1 MKSFNR
7 DTRAVL
13 SNNPTGLL
21 IKLVFP
27 KIIKNIAGKL
37 RAFRA
42 AAVGL
47 LIFTLFSCSKPAVD
61 PAFCVTGDCT
71 AEFSVPGTKDSNGFY
86 HISLNYDGEYDPRF
100 TIDGFASAVSREYYY
115 GDQSVVSARF
125 KGDKEIEILIAEHLS
140 LTEKI
145 PVVQET
151 RVYFSGNSSMLNTK
165 RVVGPIPGH
174 LKGDTLNIQAE
185 VRWDAGTESILRTFS
200 FKIILE

>member
-21 IKLVFP
+21 FKLVIP
-27 KIIKNIAGKL
+27 KLIKNIAGKL

-47 LIFTLFSCSKPAVD
+47 LVITLFSCTKPYDD
-61 PAFCVTGDCT
+61 PTVCVTGDCF
-71 AEFSVPGTKDSNGFY
+71 AEFSIAAPRDSNGFY
-86 HISLNYDGEYDPRF
+86 HVSLDYDGEYDPRF
-100 TIDGFASAVSREYYY
+100 TIDGLASAISEEYRY

-125 KGDKEIEILIAEHLS
+125 RGDKEIEVLIANHLN

-151 RVYFSGNSSMLNTK
+151 QIYFSGNSSLLSTK
-165 RVVGPIPGH
+165 RVVGPIPPH

-185 VRWDAGTESILRTFS
+185 VLWDAGIESIFRNFS
-200 FKIILE
+200 IKIILE

>member
-21 IKLVFP
+21 FKLVLP
-27 KIIKNIAGKL
+27 RIIKNIAGKL

-42 AAVGL
+42 AAVL
-47 LIFTLFSCSKPAVD
+47 FILFALFSCTKPYDD
-61 PAFCVTGDCT
+61 PTICVTGDCF
-71 AEFSVPGTKDSNGFY
+71 AKFSIDAPRDSNGFY
-86 HISLNYDGEYDPRF
+86 HVSLDYDGEYDPRF
-100 TIDGFASAVSREYYY
+100 TIDGLASAISEEYRY

-125 KGDKEIEILIAEHLS
+125 KGDKEIEIVIAEHLNQ
-140 LTEKI
+140 TEII

-151 RVYFSGNSSMLNTK
+151 QIYFSGNSSMLKTK
-165 RVVGPIPGH
+165 RTVGPIPLH

-185 VRWDAGTESILRTFS
+185 VLWDAGVESILRNFS
-200 FKIILE
+200 LKIILE